1 MTKFGYNLAKIVS
14 RMDSL
19 QHVSRESLQPG
30 DVVYIK
36 TLNSV
41 YIIRKAENN
50 LYEVSGGWFDR
61 KGLSP
66 AITTIRGC
74 SWGGSIINI
83 SMVAA
88 CGLYLEFGNNLVT
101 SPIRQIIVVKSI
113 QMN

>member
-1 MTKFGYNLAKIVS
+1 MPKYGYNLEKIVS
-14 RMDSL
+14 RMDSV
-19 QHVSRESLQPG
+19 QHVPRESLQQG
-30 DVVYIK
+30 DLIYIK

-41 YIIRKAENN
+41 YTIRKTENN

-61 KGLSP
+61 KGMSP
-66 AITTIRGC
+66 ATMTIRGC

-88 CGLYLEFGNNLVT
+88 CGLYLEFGNNLIT
-101 SPIRQIIVVKSI
+101 SPIREIIVVKSN

>member
-1 MTKFGYNLAKIVS
+1 MAKYGHNLQKIVS
-14 RMDSL
+14 RMDSV
-19 QHVSRESLQPG
+19 QHIHRESLEPG

-36 TLNSV
+36 TINSV
-41 YIIRKAENN
+41 YTIRKTENN

-66 AITTIRGC
+66 AVLTIRGC

-83 SMVAA
+83 SIVAA
-88 CGLYLEFGNNLVT
+88 CGLYLEFGNNLIT